1 MARAGA
7 AEDDAFRRFLFAAI
21 VLNLVTWRVAF
32 NLGAFGQVF
41 YEDVYA
47 VVVASLAALVATFV
61 APRGSAPRR
70 WWSRLLLIAPSAW
83 FVASVAFTD
92 TLTDVDHNLGLGITG
107 LIVGL
112 TSFPYTLFL
121 LARAFIPQIGDI
133 RSVKRWVVLGVLTV
147 AVAVAGFLVGSHN
160 YRFMTCDEFKVS
172 GNDQPANCHR
182 GGS

>member
-1 MARAGA
+1 MARDGVA
-7 AEDDAFRRFLFAAI
+7 DDGAFRRFLFAAI

-47 VVVASLAALVATFV
+47 VVVASLAALVATFF

-70 WWSRLLLIAPSAW
+70 WWSRLLLIAPTAW
-83 FVASVAFTD
+83 FIASVAFTD
-92 TLTDVDHNLGLGITG
+92 SLSDADQHLGLGITG

-121 LARAFIPQIGDI
+121 LARAFIPQLGEV
-133 RSVKRWVVLGVLTV
+133 RSIKRWVALGLLTV
-147 AVAVAGFLVGSHN
+147 AVAVAGVLVGSHN
-160 YRFMTCDEFKVS
+160 YRFMTCFDFKVS
-172 GNDQPANCHR
+172 GNDQPANCLGPR
-182 GGS
+182 R